1 MTERNTFRQ
10 CGTPPISATSLEFA
24 QVEQGEQWAEAV
36 IGTRTQGDIRM
47 MDLILIALGLGF
59 FVLSI
64 AYTYACD
71 RL

>member
-1 MTERNTFRQ
+1 MRFAS
-10 CGTPPISATSLEFA
+10 ISSTKMEFA
-24 QVEQGEQWAEAV
+24 QVDRGEKTRGGRY
-36 IGTRTQGDIRM
+36 GTHPQGDIRM
-47 MDLILIALGLGF
+47 LDLILIALGLGF